1 MHREKKL
8 IMDKQ
13 TLTKEEAL
21 RRFAAAKTKKRQ
33 KIAQLEK
40 EMKQLYEQ
48 ETGLK
53 ANYFVAL

>member
-1 MHREKKL
+1 
-8 IMDKQ
+8 MDKQ